1 MMIDRLGIKF
11 IIGVNLTRA
20 SEIIYKATHS
30 NQDKTQMNIQ
40 GSNLKYKIPYI
51 LIIAGTDA
59 NITLQSKDTTIL

>member
-1 MMIDRLGIKF
+1 
-11 IIGVNLTRA
+11 
-20 SEIIYKATHS
+20 
-30 NQDKTQMNIQ
+30 MNIQ